1 MRHHTVAISY
11 YKIVIRRLKRR
22 VQMIKAYTTTFS
34 VGSHRGRQ
42 RDDVHASFSFPS
54 TVEPRY
60 PNPSSHRQSFK

>member
-42 RDDVHASFSFPS
+42 RDDQAGVHASFSFPS
-54 TVEPRY
+54 TVEPRL
-60 PNPSSHRQSFK
+60 SELL